1 MTSGGN
7 NINYFPDNQLT
18 KFIAVHPL
26 KFQWSNVRHSPVGW
40 TPLVQRFWQSEEWM
54 VSFTTDTRRPYH
66 SVDHSP
72 NDVIG
77 SVCLFAGRW

>member
-18 KFIAVHPL
+18 NFIAVPL
-26 KFQWSNVRHSPVGW
+26 PPKISV
-40 TPLVQRFWQSEEWM
+40 TQRASFPRRMDAPGPKVLTIWKWM

-72 NDVIG
+72 NDVI
-77 SVCLFAGRW
+77 SSIRLFAGK